1 MISIKVTSNLHIQK
15 SSLKNLTRMYAFE
28 CKKPK
33 IQNPRKTSSHPRTF
47 STAQK
52 TVDVTTLH
60 SLPNE
65 QTLLQWKVNLQKLV
79 IANGF
84 HYYDTPIGMFSL
96 NEIDEASQILKMI
109 KISSQVSRELQ
120 WFNAIKIVPKGI
132 RDTPS
137 IAAINSFKSLIFYS
151 PHQKSLK
158 DFDVEPEIL
167 SALCADRLLYGD
179 HLMFIAEYINKA
191 QDEALCVYLNY
202 VMDIEARVERL
213 MRRQAPPKRLVLMLN
228 VGQQRNYTT
237 KSNET
242 FLGCDFKQ
250 GNHFTMAVVNFQDC
264 QVLYG
269 DSLGWSAP
277 TELLPKVK
285 VFGEKFYNIKAP
297 FTLQYFHEPVSGYHK
312 CVQQCHQGYPLQS
325 DRNICGVVVV
335 VMSVIV
341 TSRHL

>member
-1 MISIKVTSNLHIQK
+1 
-15 SSLKNLTRMYAFE
+15 
-28 CKKPK
+28 
-33 IQNPRKTSSHPRTF
+33 
-47 STAQK
+47 
-52 TVDVTTLH
+52 
-60 SLPNE
+60 
-65 QTLLQWKVNLQKLV
+65 
-79 IANGF
+79 
-84 HYYDTPIGMFSL
+84 
-96 NEIDEASQILKMI
+96 
-109 KISSQVSRELQ
+109 
-120 WFNAIKIVPKGI
+120 
-132 RDTPS
+132 
-137 IAAINSFKSLIFYS
+137 
-151 PHQKSLK
+151 
-158 DFDVEPEIL
+158 
-167 SALCADRLLYGD
+167 
-179 HLMFIAEYINKA
+179 MFIAEYIDKA

-297 FTLQYFHEPVSGYHK
+297 FTLQYFHELVSGYHK
-312 CVQQCHQGYPLQS
+312 YVQQRHQGYPL
-325 DRNICGVVVV
+325 
-335 VMSVIV
+335 
-341 TSRHL
+341 